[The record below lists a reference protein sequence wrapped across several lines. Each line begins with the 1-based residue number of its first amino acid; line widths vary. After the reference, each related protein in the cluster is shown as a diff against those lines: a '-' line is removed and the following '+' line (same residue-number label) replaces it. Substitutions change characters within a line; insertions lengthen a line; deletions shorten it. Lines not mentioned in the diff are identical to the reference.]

1 MEIISLMNKYKIEIV
16 LDKPEISTDF
26 KIICWFEEFEG
37 RKIDAIKRAK
47 ELQKEWN
54 AEFYIISKI

>member
-1 MEIISLMNKYKIEIV
+1 MNKYKIEIV

-26 KIICWFEEFEG
+26 KIICWSEEIEG